1 MNISIRHLIRYAAI
15 ACCCALIVDARAQDA
30 GGENAPSPDNQTQ
43 QTRPQDAPAQDAP
56 AEDAGP
62 TPSTLAAPED
72 APWTPRRRFHGHAM
86 RPTGNGNDIVTV
98 GGNSMLAKGEKADS
112 VVSIFGSSTSDGE
125 VADAVVSVFGDS
137 RVTGPVGD
145 SVVAVLGN
153 VYLNSRIKGDV
164 VAVLGSIELG
174 PEADVGGDVVGI
186 GGTVNRD
193 VAAVVHGG
201 VQKILTGVLGGF
213 EWVRPWIEH
222 CLLYGRPLALAPG
235 LGWAW
240 GLALGFLAFYVFLAL
255 LFRGA
260 VDQCVA
266 TLEARPGHSILAALL
281 TMLLT
286 PVLFV
291 LLCITIVGIAAV
303 PFLVVGLFCAG
314 LFGKV
319 VILAALGRRCTTSL
333 GAAGPLAHT
342 ALAVVVGG
350 VIVLALYLIPVVGF
364 IVYKLLGILG
374 LGVVIYTLILAA
386 QASKRAHPT
395 AAPEADA
402 TSPPPSSPTASGF
415 AADNAAVGMAAGDAA
430 SPGVPPP
437 AMQSRSSA
445 EMHSSDEVHASAE
458 AHSPGEARA
467 SAQRPSPT
475 AAPAL
480 AASTLPRAGF
490 WIRMGALL
498 LDAVLI
504 GIVLSLLH
512 NSTKV
517 ELLALATYGAVMWK
531 LKGTTIGGIVCGLLV
546 VRLDGRPIDWATAIV
561 RALGC
566 FLSLAVAGLGFLW
579 IVFDDGH
586 QAWHDKIAGTVVVR
600 VPKGVSLL

>member
-30 GGENAPSPDNQTQ
+30 GAQNAASPDTEAQE
-43 QTRPQDAPAQDAP
+43 TRPADAPAQDAS
-56 AEDAGP
+56 P
-62 TPSTLAAPED
+62 TPPAQAAPED
-72 APWTPRRRFHGHAM
+72 TPWTPRTPFHGHRM
-86 RPTGNGNDIVTV
+86 RRTGNGNAIVTV
-98 GGNSMLAKGEKADS
+98 GGNSTLAKGEKADS
-112 VVSIFGSSTSDGE
+112 VVAVFGSSTSEGE
-125 VADAVVSVFGDS
+125 VEDAVVSILGDS

-164 VAVLGSIELG
+164 VAVLGNVELG

-201 VQKILTGVLGGF
+201 VQKILTGAFGGF
-213 EWVRPWIEH
+213 QWLRPWIEH

-240 GLALGFLAFYVFLAL
+240 GLALGFLALYVFLAL

-303 PFLVVGLFCAG
+303 PFLMVGLLCAG

-333 GAAGPLAHT
+333 GAGNPLAHT

-386 QASKRAHPT
+386 QAARRAHPT
-395 AAPEADA
+395 AAPAA
-402 TSPPPSSPTASGF
+402 GPTSPPPSSPTASGF
-415 AADNAAVGMAAGDAA
+415 AAGAAAAGMAAGDTA
-430 SPGVPPP
+430 SPGGPPP

-458 AHSPGEARA
+458 AHSPGEARE

-475 AAPAL
+475 EAPAL
-480 AASTLPRAGF
+480 AASALPRAGF
-490 WIRMGALL
+490 WIRLGALL

-579 IVFDDGH
+579 IVFDDDH